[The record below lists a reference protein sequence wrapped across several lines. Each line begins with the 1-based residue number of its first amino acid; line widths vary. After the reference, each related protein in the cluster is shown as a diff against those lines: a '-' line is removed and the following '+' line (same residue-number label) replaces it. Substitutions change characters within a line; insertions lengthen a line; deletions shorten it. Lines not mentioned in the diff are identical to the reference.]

1 MRAKKLILS
10 AFGPFSDKTTI
21 DFEKLGDKGLYLIA
35 GDTGAGKTTIFDAIT
50 FALYGS
56 SSGGLRESKMFR
68 SQYADKDTPTYVEFT
83 FSYRGAEYRIHRNP
97 AYMRPK
103 KKGQGEIEEAAKA
116 ILYLE
121 NGETISVTRD
131 VNEYIVNLL
140 SITESQ
146 FKQIAMIAQGDFLK
160 LLHASNDEKREL
172 FRKIFS
178 TDKFNKLEEAIR
190 EKKANVDGKFSEIKA
205 DFTKIN
211 EDVEA
216 SEEDKILLGSYSYD
230 KPDLYIEKLNQII
243 GQDKGK
249 SQDLKAKREANLKE
263 IYQIKESITKAK
275 DYLQNQAEIENC
287 KAKLAEEEEALL
299 HNEQIKEQ
307 NKDLAQKI
315 ENIKGKIS
323 VDESILPS
331 YDQLEEYTSLIE
343 KLEEN
348 INKDSKKC
356 RELAKEIE
364 RGRDSLS
371 SMEIFIEE
379 NEDKGSNLLQH
390 QAEFN
395 ALSEKILKLGKLKSK
410 YIVADKLYKEVSS
423 QEANLAEKNLHLD
436 HLQRKRDR
444 LEAIFY
450 NSQAGLLAKE
460 LSDGEPCP
468 VCGSTSH
475 PKPALLSDETIEKSD
490 LEKLNKQVEKARKD
504 REDTWR
510 KLAASKE
517 SLKFETTFIEE
528 QLKDFGQ
535 YGPWNEAKQDI
546 DSLYINLM
554 DDKTALDKL
563 LKEEEGLVKEVKSL
577 KIQVKDLKMKLDSE
591 GKELVDLDKSIS
603 ALKSKLES
611 KDEFRKELLS
621 KLEFESKFQASKNIE
636 NMKAQL
642 NDLIEKRDRIENKI
656 NENLKNIASLKSLI
670 ENLSAKQLEGLD
682 LDYVSLGEEAA
693 KKERDSEK
701 ILAEEKV
708 HDAALANNL
717 KQLNRYKA
725 SYESFKELEGD
736 YMDIN
741 DIYRTV
747 AGQIS
752 GKEKVQ
758 FEVYVQMT
766 YFDEIIVRA
775 NRRFDQMTSG
785 QYQLRRKE
793 GASDNVSQS
802 GLELEILDKF
812 SAMPR
817 NIKTLSGGESF
828 KAALSLALGLSDT
841 VQMHSGGVQIDSMFI
856 DEGFGSLD
864 KESLTQVMHAL
875 SDLTKSNKMIGIISH
890 VESLKDTI
898 DKKILVE
905 KDNKGISHVHM
916 IY

>member
-190 EKKANVDGKFSEIKA
+190 EKKADVDGKFSEIKA

-287 KAKLAEEEEALL
+287 KAKLAEEEGALL

-331 YDQLEEYTSLIE
+331 YDQLEEYTFLIE

-390 QAEFN
+390 QGEFN

-444 LEAIFY
+444 VEAIFY

-535 YGPWNEAKQDI
+535 YGPWNEGEQDI

-554 DDKTALDKL
+554 NDKTALDKL
-563 LKEEEGLVKEVKSL
+563 LKEEEGLVKEVKSF